1 MASVLLLVKLTGKKR
16 LSHLYTK
23 ELRQKLILFLFE
35 RMLKV
40 LTGLK
45 VYVATPDNFR
55 GNGYE
60 VIRDEWEDINK
71 VITKARGMIRDDVLV
86 LPCDLPFVEREDVEN
101 LLSGRIT
108 VVPSQ
113 NGGTN
118 ALFLPKDMDFETQF
132 GENSFE
138 KHVALL
144 EKKSM
149 MYRICE
155 SDQFRDIDTEEDIG
169 WALEHRRNSEFSR
182 FVVKELAS
190 NQ

>member
-16 LSHLYTK
+16 LSHLYTE
-23 ELRQKLILFLFE
+23 ELRQKLIFFLFE

-40 LTGLK
+40 LKGLT

-60 VIRDEWEDINK
+60 VIRDEWEDINR
-71 VITKARGMIRDDVLV
+71 VITKARGMIKDDMLI
-86 LPCDLPFVEREDVEN
+86 LPCDLPFVEREDVEG

-118 ALFLPKDMDFETQF
+118 ALFLPRDMDFETQF
-132 GENSFE
+132 GESSFE
-138 KHVALL
+138 KHIALL
-144 EKKSM
+144 EKKSIA
-149 MYRICE
+149 YEIYE
-155 SDQFRDIDTEEDIG
+155 SDHFRDIDTEEDIA

-182 FVVKELAS
+182 FVVEELAS
-190 NQ
+190 NR